1 MASRTILLIEDNLDD
16 EAFALR
22 AFRKNNILN
31 PVTVVRDGAAA
42 LDHLSPGNS
51 AAAPLPTIV
60 LLDLNL
66 PRIGGLEVLRRL
78 RSVEWTR
85 FLPVIVLTGSIQEED
100 ILASYRAGAN
110 AYIRKALKFADFA
123 EAIRVLGTFWLQLN
137 EVPLR
142 ETAGLGR
149 QMAAR

>member
-1 MASRTILLIEDNLDD
+1 M
-16 EAFALR
+16 
-22 AFRKNNILN
+22 
-31 PVTVVRDGAAA
+31 
-42 LDHLSPGNS
+42 
-51 AAAPLPTIV
+51 